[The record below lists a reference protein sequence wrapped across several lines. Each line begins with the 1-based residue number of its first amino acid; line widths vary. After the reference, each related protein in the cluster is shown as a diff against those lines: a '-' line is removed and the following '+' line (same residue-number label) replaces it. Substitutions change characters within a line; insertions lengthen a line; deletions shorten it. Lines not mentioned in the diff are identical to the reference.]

1 MRTVQRRKV
10 CTVLLSWSLCCC
22 IGRGSSRGWCWVA
35 EEGGEAA
42 GDDATAGEVAADEA
56 AARCRASRSSL
67 SCNSSKLGLAAVV
80 GAMPC
85 ELGGG
90 VAAAAA
96 VCGGVPPSCW
106 TRFTAR
112 QSSGC
117 PSTSCTHPLRVLRTM
132 CVTPRLLPPRDSL
145 VMALNPDVLK
155 LSSSSW
161 LSSSLYGSYR
171 ANSSPPL
178 SHSQTPATMLVRL
191 VADLKRGE
199 SGESGE
205 IRAYVFRVG
214 HTTRELARTYYR
226 NTTEPGPFIL
236 HPGYRGV

>member
-22 IGRGSSRGWCWVA
+22 IGRGSSRGWWVA

-85 ELGGG
+85 ALGGG

-106 TRFTAR
+106 TCFTAR

-132 CVTPRLLPPRDSL
+132 YLRPPRNSL
-145 VMALNPDVLK
+145 VVAENPDALK

-161 LSSSLYGSYR
+161 LSLSLYGSYR
-171 ANSSPPL
+171 ANSSRPL
-178 SHSQTPATMLVRL
+178 SHIQSTIDGA
-191 VADLKRGE
+191 
-199 SGESGE
+199 
-205 IRAYVFRVG
+205 F
-214 HTTRELARTYYR
+214 
-226 NTTEPGPFIL
+226 
-236 HPGYRGV
+236 

>member
-22 IGRGSSRGWCWVA
+22 SGRGSSRTGSRGWCWVA

-67 SCNSSKLGLAAVV
+67 SCKSSKLGLAAAV

-85 ELGGG
+85 GLGVG
-90 VAAAAA
+90 VAAAVA
-96 VCGGVPPSCW
+96 GVPPSCW

-112 QSSGC
+112 QNSGC

-132 CVTPRLLPPRDSL
+132 YVRPATPRDSL

-161 LSSSLYGSYR
+161 LSLSLYGSYR
-171 ANSSPPL
+171 ATSSRPL
-178 SHSQTPATMLVRL
+178 SHIQTPATILVRL
-191 VADLKRGE
+191 LGPGFEVRHYAASFRGRLYFL
-199 SGESGE
+199 SLPDP
-205 IRAYVFRVG
+205 I
-214 HTTRELARTYYR
+214 HM
-226 NTTEPGPFIL
+226 
-236 HPGYRGV
+236 